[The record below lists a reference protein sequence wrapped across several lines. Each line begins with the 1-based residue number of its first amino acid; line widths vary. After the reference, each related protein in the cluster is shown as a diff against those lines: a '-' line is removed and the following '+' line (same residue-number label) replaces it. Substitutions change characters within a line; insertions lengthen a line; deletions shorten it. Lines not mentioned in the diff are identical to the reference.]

1 MSNIKVNSG
10 IPYNNSRYSGD
21 KIDEVKKT
29 DTYNK
34 VRTLRDDEETMIY
47 NLNEKEKLND
57 DEKNA
62 LLNEIDEIKTSEMT
76 SYDFYEKEQFTSN
89 INKDI
94 LFNKNKT
101 K

>member
-1 MSNIKVNSG
+1 MSNIRVNSG
-10 IPYNNSRYSGD
+10 IHYNNSRYSSD
-21 KIDEVKKT
+21 KIDAVKKT

-47 NLNEKEKLND
+47 NSKKTEELND
-57 DEKNA
+57 NEKNA
-62 LLNEIDEIKTSEMT
+62 LLNEIDKSKTSEMT

-94 LFNKNKT
+94 LLSKNKT

>member
-1 MSNIKVNSG
+1 MSDMKVNSG

-21 KIDEVKKT
+21 RIEKVPKV

-62 LLNEIDEIKTSEMT
+62 LLNEIDKSKTSEM
-76 SYDFYEKEQFTSN
+76 SLYDFYEREQFTSN